1 MILPTTI
8 KKKYIYKK
16 INMDF
21 LEFLAYVIIAL
32 IPATAVIVVVY
43 ILLKKN
49 GEREITALTMQLK
62 KERQTNFLESR
73 VDAYQRAVLLMERI
87 HPNSLIMRNF
97 NPGLPAGAFQAKLL
111 DQIREEFDHNVAQQ
125 IFISPGAWE
134 MVKTSKEE
142 TLKIINI
149 AGRQMDPTAMAGDL
163 STKIFEIIAEVGELP
178 TEITIK
184 HLKTEVQKL
193 F

>member
-1 MILPTTI
+1 MILSSTI

-16 INMDF
+16 ITMDF

-32 IPATAVIVVVY
+32 LPATAVIVVVY

-149 AGRQMDPTAMAGDL
+149 AGRQMEPTAMAGDL
-163 STKIFEIIAEVGELP
+163 STRIFEIIAEVGELP